1 MRREEV
7 IFNQILIKACLGR
20 KKASEAEGGKKAP
33 NVGLP
38 EGGGISNLKKK
49 KKIMNLRADNAFSI
63 YLLRILKTTKPEI
76 GISKKAMA

>member
-38 EGGGISNLKKK
+38 EGGISHLKKK

-76 GISKKAMA
+76 GISRKAMA